1 MVGDGCSRRGCNGSA
16 IAHRRSS
23 RQPREPK
30 GEPPKWLEM
39 KIPGPHTRSTKAM
52 SSEAH
57 TKRVLKRVG
66 GNSNSKASRRTAP
79 NRIVMSESRTTA
91 ALRRCEWPAN
101 RGRTGEPLLRCRWRR
116 HGSARIGAD
125 AEVGS
130 VRRAKFPRNLPV
142 PCRLSDVYGPR
153 QTGMGAIVMERAT
166 AKMRALQ
173 RLSHRQARSSLA
185 VVREL
190 QLARRLNLEST

>member
-1 MVGDGCSRRGCNGSA
+1 MVGFESDRNLPITGEQQELLICRNLEACE
-16 IAHRRSS
+16 
-23 RQPREPK
+23 REPK

-91 ALRRCEWPAN
+91 AMRRCDWPAN
-101 RGRTGEPLLRCRWRR
+101 RAADGRAPALQVAKARCRTNWSGCQSVWAPCGEP
-116 HGSARIGAD
+116 
-125 AEVGS
+125 
-130 VRRAKFPRNLPV
+130 
-142 PCRLSDVYGPR
+142 
-153 QTGMGAIVMERAT
+153 
-166 AKMRALQ
+166 
-173 RLSHRQARSSLA
+173 SSLGTSRYP
-185 VVREL
+185 VGCPIVRSPDKRGRGL
-190 QLARRLNLEST
+190 L

>member
-1 MVGDGCSRRGCNGSA
+1 M
-16 IAHRRSS
+16 AHRRSS

-101 RGRTGEPLLRCRWRR
+101 RGRTGEPLRCRWRR

-142 PCRLSDVYGPR
+142 LCRLSDVYGPR
-153 QTGMGAIVMERAT
+153 QTGMVAQDAGAPRT
-166 AKMRALQ
+166 
-173 RLSHRQARSSLA
+173 SSLA
-185 VVREL
+185 GQKQPSRGAGTTIGKET
-190 QLARRLNLEST
+190 EP

>member
-1 MVGDGCSRRGCNGSA
+1 
-16 IAHRRSS
+16 
-23 RQPREPK
+23 
-30 GEPPKWLEM
+30 M

-101 RGRTGEPLLRCRWRR
+101 RGRTGEPLRCRWRR

-153 QTGMGAIVMERAT
+153 QTGMGAIVMERAM
-166 AKMRALQ
+166 APIDKPHCSACGDEME
-173 RLSHRQARSSLA
+173 LSLLIPPVGGPYGLKVFTCPRCGRSKDYLIGRPEA
-185 VVREL
+185 
-190 QLARRLNLEST
+190 A

>member
-1 MVGDGCSRRGCNGSA
+1 
-16 IAHRRSS
+16 
-23 RQPREPK
+23 
-30 GEPPKWLEM
+30 M

-101 RGRTGEPLLRCRWRR
+101 RGRTGEPLRCRWRR

-130 VRRAKFPRNLPV
+130 VRASQVPRNLPI

-153 QTGMGAIVMERAT
+153 QTGMGAIVMERAMARIDKPRCSACGDEMDLSLLIPPFGGPYGLKVFT
-166 AKMRALQ
+166 CPRCGRSKDYLIGRAE
-173 RLSHRQARSSLA
+173 AA
-185 VVREL
+185 
-190 QLARRLNLEST
+190 